1 MCRKCHVFVMR
12 SAKDLWGGE
21 WTENPWQVKIRK
33 CVDKEEN
40 SNWCV
45 GSQLQHVLIIIN
57 SVYMCGKGNQGLNVL
72 IHFYSC
78 NNWNLVILI

>member
-45 GSQLQHVLIIIN
+45 GSQ
-57 SVYMCGKGNQGLNVL
+57 
-72 IHFYSC
+72 
-78 NNWNLVILI
+78 